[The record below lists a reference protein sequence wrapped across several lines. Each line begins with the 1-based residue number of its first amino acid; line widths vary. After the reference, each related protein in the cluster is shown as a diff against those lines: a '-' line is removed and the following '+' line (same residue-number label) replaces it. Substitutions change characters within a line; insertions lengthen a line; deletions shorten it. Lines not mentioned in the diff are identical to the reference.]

1 MPLASSSVKAAATK
15 PAGAPLPPHSGA
27 VARIPK
33 PAPAPQADVFS
44 DPDPSA
50 KEAPATSATTTTAK
64 TAAPGLGSPKKKAA
78 AEFDY
83 SLLRGQSEENLINA
97 LKDRDIRH
105 RELLERFNERKKTN
119 AKTQQMLQTL
129 IDKVGG
135 PASAP
140 AAPAPG
146 VPPAAA
152 SASPPTTLSYSQ
164 VAAARGAPSLAPLGP
179 RLDFGTDYEAQRA
192 LARSALAPSR
202 RPAPRAN
209 AEGGIVSPPMEDL
222 APIWVKIARM
232 PTKSL
237 RGHLRML
244 GIPTSLI
251 HDYAF
256 VRENTLQVIAVQHG
270 RDRLEDCF
278 RREGFAVFD
287 SFDPTRP
294 REESASAAEHEYA
307 RSSFRRQVANSV
319 EHALSRGREGV
330 ANFYKGWLAR
340 AEKEWLK
347 QPSAEATG
355 SKAPAPGPAAPAAE
369 AEAGPAPRC

>member
-105 RELLERFNERKKTN
+105 RELLERFNELKKTN

-152 SASPPTTLSYSQ
+152 SVSPPTTLSYSQ

-179 RLDFGTDYEAQRA
+179 RLDFGTDLRRS
-192 LARSALAPSR
+192 ARSPVAPS
-202 RPAPRAN
+202 PHPDD
-209 AEGGIVSPPMEDL
+209 P
-222 APIWVKIARM
+222 
-232 PTKSL
+232 L
-237 RGHLRML
+237 RVR
-244 GIPTSLI
+244 TRKAAFLI